1 MMFEKF
7 YIDTIIR
14 ESSTIKSFYLRPKR
28 GQAVLPYLPGQF
40 VTIKVQLENGETVS
54 RNYTI
59 SDKPNNKYYRLTIK
73 RESEGRVSRY
83 FHNVL
88 KVGSEIEMSHPM
100 GDFYLNIENTNDVV
114 LISGGVGI
122 TPMMSMLEYVV
133 ANQKDRKV
141 YFLHSSLNKSVR
153 PFSKRLNELQRRHPT
168 LMVSIFHS
176 FPNQSEKL
184 NMDYDFEG
192 FISKGSLSK
201 TVKEN
206 NDYFICGPTG
216 FMDAMYDH
224 LVSLKVP
231 ESNIFYEFFGEGK
244 KLGAQVSNVN
254 TNNGIYKVKF
264 SKSGLDT
271 VWDYDSISLLDL
283 AEKNGLTPPSSCRM
297 GTCSSCETELID
309 GNIEYD
315 PEPFM
320 QASEENKI
328 FLCCAKP
335 TSEVHLNI

>member
-7 YIDTIIR
+7 YIETIIR
-14 ESSTIKSFYLRPKR
+14 ESSTIKSFYLKPKG

-40 VTIKVQLENGETVS
+40 ITVKIQLENGETVS

-59 SDKPNNKYYRLTIK
+59 SDTPNEEHYRITIK
-73 RESEGRVSRY
+73 RESKGRVSRY
-83 FHNVL
+83 FHDVL
-88 KVGSEIEMSHPM
+88 EIGSEIELSHPM
-100 GDFYLNIENTNDVV
+100 GDFYLDVETTNTIV

-133 ANQKDRKV
+133 SNQKDRKV
-141 YFLHSSLNKSVR
+141 HFLHSSLDKSVR
-153 PFSKRLNELQRRHPT
+153 PFSKRLNELQHRHPN

-176 FPNQSEKL
+176 FPKEPEKP
-184 NMDYDFEG
+184 NIDYDFEG
-192 FISKGSLSK
+192 FISEDALSK
-201 TVKEN
+201 TIQGD

-216 FMDAMYDH
+216 FMNAMYDN
-224 LVSLKVP
+224 LISLKVS

-244 KLGAQVSNVN
+244 KLGNQV
-254 TNNGIYKVKF
+254 TNIETDNGIFKVKF
-264 SKSGLDT
+264 SKSGLNT
-271 VWDYDSISLLDL
+271 VWDSDSISLLDL
-283 AEKNGLTPPSSCRM
+283 AEKSGLTPPSSCRM
-297 GTCSSCETELID
+297 GTCSTCETELID

-320 QASEENKI
+320 QPSEENKI

-335 TSEVHLNI
+335 ASDVHLNI